1 MFGLGPFGRWLSH
14 TDPAA
19 DPAAGMDL
27 LGSDVAELAEI
38 ARSVSAEY
46 GVSSPAVLTA
56 NLTRLLS
63 RRVPIQSL
71 TRGGALGF
79 ADLNFADA
87 TVLLVRGLHVGDLGM
102 VAVRAL
108 QHQVR
113 LNGFTCS
120 SSGVLLDLACADRRI
135 DVMAIGLRP
144 SA

>member
-1 MFGLGPFGRWLSH
+1 MFGLGPIGRWLSH
-14 TDPAA
+14 TDPAV

-63 RRVPIQSL
+63 RRVPVQSL
-71 TRGGALGF
+71 TPGGALGF

-87 TVLLVRGLHVGDLGM
+87 TVLLVRGLHVGDLGL

-113 LNGFTCS
+113 LNGFACS
-120 SSGVLLDLACADRRI
+120 SAGVLLDLACADRRI
-135 DVMAIGLRP
+135 DVMAVGLRP
-144 SA
+144 AA

>member
-1 MFGLGPFGRWLSH
+1 MFGLGPFGRWLAH
-14 TDPAA
+14 TESAA
-19 DPAAGMDL
+19 DPAVGMDL

-46 GVSSPAVLTA
+46 GVSSPAVITA
-56 NLTRLLS
+56 NLSRLLN

-71 TRGGALGF
+71 TSGGALGF

-87 TVLLVRGLHVGDLGM
+87 TVLVVRGFHVGDLGL

-113 LNGFTCS
+113 LEGFTCS
-120 SSGVLLDLACADRRI
+120 VDGVLLDLACAARRV
-135 DVMAIGLRP
+135 DVVAIGVRTGT
-144 SA
+144 